1 MKREAFEMENFV
13 AAFDFESVLEELNKS
28 NEGKDISLVSQNMS
42 EEMEASRRR
51 VEEYILKNK
60 GE

>member
-1 MKREAFEMENFV
+1 MENFV
-13 AAFDFESVLEELNKS
+13 AAFDFESVLDELNKS
-28 NEGKDISLVSQNMS
+28 NEGKDMSSVSQNMS

>member
-1 MKREAFEMENFV
+1 MENFV

-28 NEGKDISLVSQNMS
+28 NEGKDISSVSQNMS